1 MSEVYDDEHS
11 SAIKTP
17 KQLITVV
24 LLAFLIPIS
33 FFLLVI
39 QFITGGLKV
48 QTDTSLM
55 SPAAVSARLKPVGE
69 VVLADSSEAAGS
81 QSGEQIVKAV
91 CTVCHG
97 AGLLNAPKIG
107 DTAAWKPRIGQ
118 GEKTLIAH
126 AISGIRSMPPRG
138 GSANLKDDEVAR
150 AVVWMANQSG
160 AKLKEPAVAAPTAA
174 PATSAP
180 ATSTSATSKSPGST
194 PAASTPAT
202 VAAPAVSSAPTSIA
216 ANASAPVPVT
226 PAPVTATSGAKP
238 DGAKTY
244 QAVCSMCHA
253 AGLMNAPKLGDK
265 AAWKPRLAQGAATL
279 HEHAIKGVRLM
290 PAKGGNPALSDAEV
304 SAAVDYMASQGK

>member
-1 MSEVYDDEHS
+1 MSEAYDDEHS

-24 LLAFLIPIS
+24 VLAFLIPIS

-48 QTDTSLM
+48 QTDSSLM

-69 VVLADSSEAAGS
+69 VVLADSSAAAGS

-107 DTAAWKPRIGQ
+107 DKAAWKPRIGQ

-126 AISGIRSMPPRG
+126 AITGIRSMPPRG
-138 GSANLKDDEVAR
+138 GSNNLKDDEVAR

-160 AKLKEPAVAAPTAA
+160 AGFKEPAAAA
-174 PATSAP
+174 PAV
-180 ATSTSATSKSPGST
+180 T
-194 PAASTPAT
+194 PAASTPAPST
-202 VAAPAVSSAPTSIA
+202 PAADPGAGSTTIA
-216 ANASAPVPVT
+216 ANA
-226 PAPVTATSGAKP
+226 PAPAPAADATSAAKP
-238 DGAKTY
+238 DGGKTY

-265 AAWKPRLAQGAATL
+265 VAWKPRLAQGVATL
-279 HEHAIKGVRLM
+279 HEHAIKGIRSM
-290 PAKGGNPALSDAEV
+290 PAKGGNPALSDADV
-304 SAAVDYMASQGK
+304 SAAVDYMATQGK